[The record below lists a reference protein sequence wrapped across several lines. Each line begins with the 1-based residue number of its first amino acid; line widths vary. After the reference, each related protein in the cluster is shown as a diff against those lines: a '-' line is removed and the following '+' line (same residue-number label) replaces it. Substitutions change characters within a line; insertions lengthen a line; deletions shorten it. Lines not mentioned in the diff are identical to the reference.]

1 MDNEELFS
9 LVMQYLD
16 GDDYAFTTLYNMT
29 KKNVFANIY
38 SYIRNEQASEDI
50 LMDVYVKFINT
61 AHKIKKD
68 QSILGYLYV
77 ISRNLSINYLK
88 RNQKEE
94 LVEDFVLEHD
104 NEEIKSKLDYEDVI
118 VVMKKV
124 LTKDMFNIV
133 ILRLVNEMEYSEIA
147 SIVKKKEATVRWL
160 YDEGIKKLKEELY
173 VR

>member
-88 RNQKEE
+88 RNHKYQKTLKEHQQQQKYYRY
-94 LVEDFVLEHD
+94 VLE
-104 NEEIKSKLDYEDVI
+104 L
-118 VVMKKV
+118 
-124 LTKDMFNIV
+124 
-133 ILRLVNEMEYSEIA
+133 ILYIH
-147 SIVKKKEATVRWL
+147 K
-160 YDEGIKKLKEELY
+160 
-173 VR
+173 